1 MISSQEYQQRRAKL
15 MQEMSDNSIA
25 IICTKPE
32 YPRTQDSHFRFRPDS
47 NFYYL
52 TGFSEPEAIA
62 VLIPNRAEGEYI
74 LFNRER
80 DPAKEIWNG
89 KRAGQAGGVQDYL
102 ADQAFPIEDFDLML
116 EELLAN
122 KETLYYQFG
131 YENGIDE
138 DIAAVRNEV
147 RGKIRA
153 GATFPNTIVNVS
165 SSLHEMRI
173 IKSPGEIEVL
183 RKAANINVEAHIR
196 GMKNCIPGT
205 TERQLYSEIAYV
217 YNQHGCMDV
226 AYDPIVANG
235 KNACVLHYFA
245 GQDVLQDGELV
256 LVDMGEEYEWY
267 ASDITRTYP
276 VNGKFSPEQKA
287 VYEAVLHVQTTMCD
301 LVKPGADINEL
312 KQKSFQLITEQLVNL
327 GILTG
332 NVEQLVKDKAYADFY
347 PHGLGHWMGLDV
359 HDVSNYKVHGQ
370 WRKLA
375 PGMVMT
381 IEPGIY
387 IQPDNENVDAKWRG
401 IGVRIEDDVVVTQ
414 KGCDNLTER
423 LAKTVEDIE
432 ALMAS

>member
-1 MISSQEYQQRRAKL
+1 MITQKEYQQRRTQL
-15 MQEMSDNSIA
+15 MQQMGDNSIA

-32 YPRTQDSHFRFRPDS
+32 YPRSQDCPYRFRPDS

-52 TGFSEPEAIA
+52 TGFAEPEAIA
-62 VLIPNRAEGEYI
+62 IFIPHRAEGEYI
-74 LFNRER
+74 LFNRES
-80 DPAKEIWNG
+80 DPAKEIWDG
-89 KRAGQAGGVQDYL
+89 KRAGQTGAVQDYL
-102 ADQAFPIEDFDLML
+102 ADQAFPVEDFDLML

-122 KETLYYQFG
+122 KESLYYQFG
-131 YENGIDE
+131 FENGIDE

-147 RGKIRA
+147 RNKIRA
-153 GATFPNTIVNVS
+153 GATFPNTIINVS
-165 SSLHEMRI
+165 SLIHEMRL
-173 IKSPGEIEVL
+173 IKSPAEIEVL
-183 RKAANINVEAHIR
+183 RKAANINVDAHIR
-196 GMKNCIPGT
+196 GMKNCVSGI

-235 KNACVLHYFA
+235 DNACILHYFA
-245 GQDVLQDGELV
+245 GHDVLEDGKLV

-276 VNGKFSPEQKA
+276 INGKFNPEQKA
-287 VYEAVLHVQTTMCD
+287 VYEAVLHVQTTLCER
-301 LVKPGADINEL
+301 VKPGADINEL
-312 KQKSFQLITEQLVNL
+312 KQYSIELIVEQLVKL

-332 NVEQLVKDKAYADFY
+332 DVKQLVASNAHADFY

-387 IQPDNENVDAKWRG
+387 IQPNNTHVDAKWRG
-401 IGVRIEDDVVVTQ
+401 IGVRIEDDLVVTET
-414 KGCDNLTER
+414 GHDNLTGH
-423 LAKTVEDIE
+423 LAKTVADIE